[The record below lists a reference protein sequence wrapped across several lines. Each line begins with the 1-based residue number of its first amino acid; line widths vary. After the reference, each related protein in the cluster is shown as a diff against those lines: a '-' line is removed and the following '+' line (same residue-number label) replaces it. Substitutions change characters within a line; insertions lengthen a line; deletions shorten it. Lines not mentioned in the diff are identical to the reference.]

1 MQAVKRKK
9 FNGQEACADNLALTP
24 LPNSQKVYVTGKTP
38 DVRVPMRR
46 IDQSPTVLNGTTR
59 VNPPFMYMTPPA
71 PIPTKMR
78 ILTFVGDCRVCVL
91 NG

>member
-46 IDQSPTVLNGTTR
+46 IDQSPR
-59 VNPPFMYMTPPA
+59 
-71 PIPTKMR
+71 
-78 ILTFVGDCRVCVL
+78 C
-91 NG
+91 